1 MQLLTI
7 QQLIGHFHP
16 VLVHLPIGILILG
29 VLFHLLSAIKS
40 YAFLRT
46 AVPLIYLLGAIGA
59 IVSCI
64 SGYLLSQTSDYD
76 AKLVGLH
83 QWFGIA
89 VAIVAM
95 LLYGLMKY
103 RVKEPLLRLLS
114 VTLLIG
120 ITITGHY
127 GGSLTH
133 GSDYLVAALKGE
145 PTSKEAIPPVPNIQ
159 QAKVYPQLVEP
170 LLKNRCYSCHGGE
183 KQKGKLRVDTK
194 EFMVKGGEA
203 GSSLIEGRADESEL
217 IKRLLLPLDNED
229 HMPPKEKA
237 QLTQEEIALLKW
249 WVNQGADIH
258 KTVAELKPK
267 PEMSAILAVFQSGS
281 AKNKEVQSDLLAKE
295 VDAADAGTLEKLK
308 DAGVVV
314 LPIHQNSNYLSVNFV
329 TTDVTPALLE
339 EVKKLAKQLVYLEVA
354 YTSLND
360 ENMKVLASLENLLQ
374 LNLRGTAITDKGL
387 INLKDLTQLNLL
399 NLVETKISAKGLTSL
414 KGLKNLKSIYLY
426 KTSVDRNGLA
436 ALKKQFPQASLDTGG
451 YYVPTLASDTMM
463 VSMPAR

>member
-7 QQLIGHFHP
+7 QQFIGHFHP

-29 VLFHLLSAIKS
+29 GVFHLLSILKP
-40 YAFLRT
+40 YALLRA
-46 AVPLIYLLGAIGA
+46 AVPLTYLLGAIGA
-59 IVSCI
+59 IVSCV

-89 VAIVAM
+89 VAIIAI
-95 LLYGLMKY
+95 LLYLLLKY
-103 RVKEPLLRLLS
+103 PVKESALRLLS
-114 VTLLIG
+114 AALLIG

-133 GSDYLVAALKGE
+133 GSDYLTVALKGE

-170 LLKNRCYSCHGGE
+170 LLKNRCYSCHGAA
-183 KQKGKLRVDTK
+183 KQKGKLRLDTK
-194 EFMVKGGEA
+194 ELMVKGGEA
-203 GSSLIEGRADESEL
+203 GASLIEGKADESEL

-237 QLTQEEIALLKW
+237 QLSKEEIALLKW

-258 KTVAELKPK
+258 KTVAELKPT
-267 PEMSAILAVFQSGS
+267 PEMSAILPVFQSGG
-281 AKNKEVQSDLLAKE
+281 AKIKEVQNDLLTKM
-295 VDAADAGTLEKLK
+295 VDAADAAAVKKLK
-308 DAGVVV
+308 NAGVVV
-314 LPIHQNSNYLSVNFV
+314 LPIHQGSNYLSVNFV

-339 EVKKLAKQLVYLEVA
+339 EVKKMDKQLVYLELA

-360 ENMKVLASLENLLQ
+360 ENMKALGSLKNLLQ
-374 LNLRGTAITDKGL
+374 LNLRATAITDKGL
-387 INLKDLTQLNLL
+387 VYLKGLTQLNLL
-399 NLVETKISAKGLTSL
+399 NLVETKVSAAGLSSL

-426 KTSVDRNGLA
+426 KTAVDPVDLA
-436 ALKKQFPQASLDTGG
+436 SLKKQFPQVSLDTGG
-451 YYVPTLASDTMM
+451 YRVATLASDTTM
-463 VSMPAR
+463 VGTAD